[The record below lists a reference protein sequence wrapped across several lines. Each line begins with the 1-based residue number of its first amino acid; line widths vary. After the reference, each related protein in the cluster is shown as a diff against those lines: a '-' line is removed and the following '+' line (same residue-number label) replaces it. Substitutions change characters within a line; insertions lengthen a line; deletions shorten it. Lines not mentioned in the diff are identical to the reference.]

1 LRRSPDTLL
10 IEQPSKVRR
19 ALEDCARPAL
29 RGSVTGLIVPV
40 VVWGDEFPSWLLVL
54 KEPRMQARVV
64 VLTSETQLAFV
75 QSLVEE
81 GCLIVTA
88 KKAREILDPNTV
100 GHSSLCLVDGRV
112 ASDTA
117 RFLQTCGVTRILGTK
132 GIRRSIPG
140 WSHATWTSEH
150 VRLGGVATE
159 KVEGVC
165 LSLGS
170 ISPAGIERPDGVG
183 RDASAVLSIK
193 APARHHQPAP
203 PTSTVSPLGCQD
215 LGTSRF
221 PCFHGGGLLPGNC
234 DRKTV
239 VSSVGNRRI
248 PMTLG

>member
-1 LRRSPDTLL
+1 
-10 IEQPSKVRR
+10 
-19 ALEDCARPAL
+19 
-29 RGSVTGLIVPV
+29 VTGLIKLGKQVDAVLV
-40 VVWGDEFPSWLLVL
+40 VVRGDEFPSWFLVL

-75 QSLVEE
+75 QTLVEE
-81 GCLIVTA
+81 DCLIVTA

-100 GHSSLCLVDGRV
+100 GHRSLCLVDGRV

-140 WSHATWTSEH
+140 WSHAIWTSEH
-150 VRLGGVATE
+150 ARLGGVATE

-183 RDASAVLSIK
+183 RDASGVLSIK
-193 APARHHQPAP
+193 QAPARHH
-203 PTSTVSPLGCQD
+203 
-215 LGTSRF
+215 
-221 PCFHGGGLLPGNC
+221 
-234 DRKTV
+234 
-239 VSSVGNRRI
+239 
-248 PMTLG
+248 